1 MNKEEFQKALK
12 PITDGLF
19 GKQGTR
25 RYERPHFPLRP
36 LDRMLWD
43 LASIDAVEWFR
54 YVFSREPLNGKFN
67 DGQRRDWMERALAC
81 GREYAVK
88 VMEVLTPRSL
98 PRPWA

>member
-54 YVFSREPLNGKFN
+54 
-67 DGQRRDWMERALAC
+67 
-81 GREYAVK
+81 
-88 VMEVLTPRSL
+88 
-98 PRPWA
+98 